1 MAMAGQDLK
10 WSGHA
15 DVVAL
20 LRKAGEEFSITVVT
34 PQHRTAHQVRYSS
47 TAQDS
52 TTGEIQQYG
61 TAQDSTTG
69 EIQQYNTP
77 QEAEQVRYSNTL
89 QRSAAQ
95 QVR

>member
-34 PQHRTAHQVRYSS
+34 PQHRTAHQVRYNS
-47 TAQDS
+47 
-52 TTGEIQQYG
+52 
-61 TAQDSTTG
+61 
-69 EIQQYNTP
+69 
-77 QEAEQVRYSNTL
+77 TL
-89 QRSAAQ
+89 QHRTAQ
-95 QVR
+95 QVKCKQHGRVHQGAASDS